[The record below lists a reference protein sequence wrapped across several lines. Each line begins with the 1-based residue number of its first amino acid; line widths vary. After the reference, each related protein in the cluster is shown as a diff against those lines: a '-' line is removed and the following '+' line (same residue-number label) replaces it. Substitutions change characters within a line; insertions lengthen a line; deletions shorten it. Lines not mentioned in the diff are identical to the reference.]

1 MQVIEISNFGP
12 VKNARIELHRL
23 TVLIGEQASG
33 KSTIAKLIYF
43 FKSISEEFFSHYYQS
58 DSEDFNNE
66 TDLIFPIR
74 ERFYDFFGST
84 RHLPDFSIV
93 YTYAPERTLTLSLNE
108 KKRLF
113 PTFSKG
119 FFSKSNRKLLKNL
132 KGQILRV
139 NEELEKNINVQRRFT
154 LEKDR
159 MGYVNRLSEVI
170 NTIFTNQQNDSLFV
184 IAGRNAT
191 VGYTDFFEKQL
202 YTEIQ
207 NNIAKA
213 YQKRSQTIDEALM
226 QRFIERVSR
235 IKSLLMKHKDFE
247 GLLEVAPK
255 ASKQSL
261 RDALDLIT
269 LILRG
274 KYQTSEFGERLQV
287 ENEQFVYLQNASSGQ
302 QEAIRILQDVFVAL
316 FEGNSVFRI
325 IEETEAHLF
334 PMAQKY
340 VIELLALLLNSNNNN
355 ELILT
360 THSPYVLSVLNNLL
374 FADRVISKNGNSQ
387 AEVNDVIPNY
397 GHLKADDFAAY
408 AVGDSFI
415 KREDYCVSIV
425 NQETGMIDQSYLD
438 VVSELLSQDF
448 DKLYRIHAKSFAR

>member
-1 MQVIEISNFGP
+1 MQIIEINNFGP

-58 DSEDFNNE
+58 SSKAVDF
-66 TDLIFPIR
+66 TQDLIVPIR

-84 RHLPDFSIV
+84 HHLPDFKIV
-93 YTYAPERTLTLSLNE
+93 YTYAPQRTLTLSLNE
-108 KKRLF
+108 KKRLYPKF
-113 PTFSKG
+113 NKD
-119 FFSKSNRKLLKNL
+119 FFSLENRSLLKSL
-132 KGQILRV
+132 KSQILRV
-139 NEELEKNINVQRRFT
+139 NEDLAKTTNAQRRFT
-154 LEKDR
+154 LERDR
-159 MGYVNRLSEVI
+159 MGYVNSLSKAI
-170 NTIFTNQQNDSLFV
+170 NSIFTNQQNDSLFV

-202 YTEIQ
+202 YSEIQ
-207 NNIAKA
+207 SNIVKA

-255 ASKQSL
+255 TAKQSL
-261 RDALDLIT
+261 RDALELIT
-269 LILRG
+269 HILRG
-274 KYQTSEFGERLQV
+274 KYQTSEFGERLLV
-287 ENEQFVYLQNASSGQ
+287 GNDQFVYLQNASSGQ

-374 FADRVISKNGNSQ
+374 FADRVISKNGDSQ
-387 AEVNDVIPNY
+387 AEVNNVIPNY
-397 GHLKADDFAAY
+397 CHLKADDFSAY

>member
-1 MQVIEISNFGP
+1 MQIIEINNFGP
-12 VKNARIELHRL
+12 VKSARIELHRL

-58 DSEDFNNE
+58 TSKEVDIE
-66 TDLIFPIR
+66 TNLRFPIR
-74 ERFYDFFGST
+74 ERFYNFFGST
-84 RHLPDFSIV
+84 RHLPDFSII
-93 YTYAPERTLTLSLNE
+93 YTYAPGRTLTLSLNE

-113 PTFSKG
+113 PTFSG
-119 FFSKSNRKLLKNL
+119 DFFSKENRGLLRNL

-139 NEELEKNINVQRRFT
+139 NAELEKNTNAQRRFT

-159 MGYVNRLSEVI
+159 MGYVNRLLEVV
-170 NTIFTNQQNDSLFV
+170 NSIFTNQQNDSLFV

-202 YTEIQ
+202 YSEIHT
-207 NNIAKA
+207 NIARA

-235 IKSLLMKHKDFE
+235 IKSLLMKYKDFE

-261 RDALDLIT
+261 REALDLIT
-269 LILRG
+269 CILRG
-274 KYQTSEFGERLQV
+274 KYQTSEFGERLFV
-287 ENEQFVYLQNASSGQ
+287 GNEQFVYLQNASSGQ

-316 FEGNSVFRI
+316 FEGESVFRI

-340 VIELLALLLNSNNNN
+340 VIELLTLLLNFNSNN

-374 FADRVISKNGNSQ
+374 FADRVITKNEESQ
-387 AEVNDVIPNY
+387 GDVNKVIPKY
-397 GHLKADDFAAY
+397 CHLNADDFAAY

-415 KREDYCVSIV
+415 KRENYCVSIV
-425 NQETGMIDQSYLD
+425 NKETGMIDQSYLD

-448 DKLYRIHAKSFAR
+448 DKLYRIHAKSFAK